1 MSHYLVLGAGKMGVV
16 LANDLIESDARNR
29 VTLVDIDQSQ
39 LQRATAAVQSER
51 LSIVQ
56 TNIEVEKERER
67 VFKEKDVVLNALLHK
82 HSLMSLESAVR
93 CGVHFVDLVG
103 EGTTAR
109 LKFAEE
115 AMKRNVII
123 LSGVGVSPGI
133 TNVCV
138 GRAVYLLD
146 VTQSARIYCGGNPVQ
161 AKPPLNYRIVYAIDS
176 LINFYQRPAVI
187 LKDGKIVEFSAL
199 SDIEAISFAPDF
211 PEMECFY
218 TDGLSSLLQ
227 TMKGKITKDL
237 YEKTVRHK
245 GHAQGFETLKEC
257 GLFSR
262 EPVQVANQKVIP
274 RHVLEALLE
283 DRMRLKDEK
292 DATLLRIIVE
302 GRKSGRAETH
312 VFEMVDYFDCDKGYT
327 SMAKTT
333 SFPASI
339 AAQMIAAGRVSQRG
353 VVFPEKI
360 FDGDLFPDFMEGLK
374 KRGVIISHKV
384 V

>member
-1 MSHYLVLGAGKMGVV
+1 LGAGKMGVV
-16 LANDLIESDARNR
+16 LAKDLIESDPRNR

-39 LQRATAAVQSER
+39 LQRAAAAVQSER

-56 TNIEVEKERER
+56 TNIEAEKERER
-67 VFKEKDVVLNALLHK
+67 VFRDKDVVLNALLHK
-82 HSLMSLESAVR
+82 HSLMSLESAIR
-93 CGVHFVDLVG
+93 CGVHFIDLVG
-103 EGTTAR
+103 EGTAAR
-109 LKFAEE
+109 LKFADE
-115 AMKRNVII
+115 ALKRSVIV

-138 GRAVYLLD
+138 GRAVFLLD
-146 VTQSARIYCGGNPVQ
+146 KTESARIYCGGNPVR
-161 AKPPLNYRIVYAIDS
+161 ARPPLNYRIVYAIDS
-176 LINFYQRPAVI
+176 LLNFYQRPAVI
-187 LKDGKIVEFSAL
+187 LKDGKIAEFPAL
-199 SDIEAISFAPDF
+199 SEIEAISFAPDF

-237 YEKTVRHK
+237 YEKTVRHQ
-245 GHAQGFETLKEC
+245 GHACGFETLKEC

-283 DRMRLKDEK
+283 DRMKLKDEK

-302 GRKSGRAETH
+302 GKKSGKAESH
-312 VFEMVDYFDCDKGYT
+312 VFEMMDYFDCDKGYT

-339 AAQMIAAGRVSQRG
+339 AAQMVAAGRISQRG
-353 VVFPEKI
+353 VVFPENV
-360 FDGDLFPDFMEGLK
+360 FDGDLFPDFIEGLK
-374 KRGVIISHKV
+374 KRGVVITYNVSAR
-384 V
+384 